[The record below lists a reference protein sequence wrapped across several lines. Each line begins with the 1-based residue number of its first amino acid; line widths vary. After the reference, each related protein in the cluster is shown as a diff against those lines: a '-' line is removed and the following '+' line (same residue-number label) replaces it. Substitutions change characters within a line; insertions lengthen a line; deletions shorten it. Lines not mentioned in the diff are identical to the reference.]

1 LENLRE
7 LIDACAKNNSA
18 SQKVVYE
25 RYYGYALKIVFRYIY
40 RYEKAVDTVNDGFV
54 KLFRN
59 IYRFNHEGVAEVEPL
74 FLGWMKRI
82 MINVSIDQ
90 LRKNHMVAEIG
101 GIPEHVWDVPD
112 KGQTPEQS
120 LMYKELVA
128 LIKQLPPAYRSVFNM
143 VVIDGMT
150 HHEVADML
158 GISIG
163 TSKSNLSRAR
173 VILQKNIKD
182 LEASENAAYR

>member
-1 LENLRE
+1 LRE
-7 LIDACAKNNSA
+7 LIDDCACNNSA
-18 SQKVVYE
+18 SQKKVYE

-54 KLFRN
+54 KLFRA
-59 IYRFNHEGVAEVEPL
+59 IGKFNHDQVDEVEPL

-90 LRKNHMVAEIG
+90 LRRNHMVAEIG
-101 GIPEHVWDVPD
+101 GIPEYVWDVPD
-112 KGQTPEQS
+112 KSQTPEQS
-120 LMYKELVA
+120 MMYKELIA
-128 LIKQLPPAYRSVFNM
+128 LVKQLPPAYRSVFNM

-150 HHEVADML
+150 HHEVSDML

-173 VILQKNIKD
+173 VLLQKNIKD
-182 LEASENAAYR
+182 LEASDAVYR